1 MLIVYNKHNQTVVSI
16 SGIVPFEDMEIDP
29 EVALSILPANP
40 LPEDRA
46 YFHIL
51 DADQMRAAWTTWR
64 TAKQEN
70 AECVV
75 TFDEDGTPVGIRKRD
90 DE

>member
-1 MLIVYNKHNQTVVSI
+1 MLIIYNKHNQTVVSI
-16 SGIVPFEDMEIDP
+16 SGIVPFEDMEINP
-29 EVALSILPANP
+29 EFALRILPVDP
-40 LPEDRA
+40 LPEDQA

-51 DADQMRAAWTTWR
+51 DADQMRVAWTTWR
-64 TAKQEN
+64 TARQEN